1 MYVCVCWY
9 PFFINFKVDKSKS
22 MQAKVMLSAGLFSE
36 YRYCH
41 SSLKDAEQASSCL
54 SSFERPANQCT
65 RVRARINSS
74 VCKDQRRKKTWM
86 STAFHTT
93 HTLLLFFSSLLSFS
107 CPYWSLRTGLMQT
120 RCKDLTSTLAICWW
134 VNVDKSWCKASAD
147 LYR

>member
-1 MYVCVCWY
+1 MRIVWVAAAAPIYGKICMSVSADIH
-9 PFFINFKVDKSKS
+9 FFINFKVDKSKS

-74 VCKDQRRKKTWM
+74 VCKDQRRKKT
-86 STAFHTT
+86 
-93 HTLLLFFSSLLSFS
+93 
-107 CPYWSLRTGLMQT
+107 
-120 RCKDLTSTLAICWW
+120 
-134 VNVDKSWCKASAD
+134 
-147 LYR
+147 